1 MKLRGGRGGL
11 GEGEGGETLDEGGGL
26 DEEGVGEGEGEGDI
40 DEGLGG

>member
-11 GEGEGGETLDEGGGL
+11 GEGGETLDEGGGL